1 MPLSGLHLLP
11 VGPPA
16 PVPSFSGRY
25 MRRFLTLGLL
35 ALLAAGS
42 LTAVDSAS
50 AQGRPKGADAD
61 REEQEAAR
69 KKKKRD
75 QEWNQPAAPLPQMRN
90 AGPCPYVKVLY
101 DAGRFIEFRDGK
113 ESAANVGWTGEIQGV
128 SAGCEYKDAAPI
140 KVQVELLFAMGRGP
154 AAVGQSKGYRYWVAV
169 TSRNQSIIAKE
180 YFDLPVIFSASEDRV
195 FVRDTVANITIPRA
209 SADTSG
215 SNFEVLIGF
224 DVTPQM
230 AAFNRDG
237 KRFRVNAGAAPAAA
251 AGAPTTP

>member
-1 MPLSGLHLLP
+1 
-11 VGPPA
+11 
-16 PVPSFSGRY
+16 
-25 MRRFLTLGLL
+25 MRRTLNIGLLTLF
-35 ALLAAGS
+35 AAGS
-42 LTAVDSAS
+42 LAAAS
-50 AQGRPKGADAD
+50 PALAQGRPNQGDAD
-61 REEQEAAR
+61 RRQQEEAA

-75 QEWNQPAAPLPQMRN
+75 QEWNQPAAPLPQLRN

-101 DAGRFIEFRDGK
+101 DAGRFVEFKDGK

-128 SAGCEYKDAAPI
+128 SAGCAYRNADPI

-154 AAVGQSKGYRYWVAV
+154 SAVGQSKTYRYWVAV

-180 YFDLPVIFSASEDRV
+180 YFDLPVGFSAGEDRV
-195 FVRDTVANITIPRA
+195 FVRETIANITIPRA

-215 SNFEVLIGF
+215 ANFEVLIGF

-237 KRFRVNAGAAPAAA
+237 KRFRVNAGAAPTAA
-251 AGAPTTP
+251 AGATTTP